1 MAAKKKVKATRKK
14 APRAKAASRK
24 KTSPVRKKA
33 LGRKPAAPRN
43 NPAAQPAPEA
53 RPAKPPAGPSAPAAA
68 PRAPAPLVG
77 EERVGIV
84 THYFGDLSV
93 AAVRM
98 ESGSLRLGDTIH
110 IRGHTSDLRQRV
122 DSIQVDHRPVSDA
135 AAGQEIG
142 LRVTQHVREHD
153 VVYKIARP
161 GS

>member
-1 MAAKKKVKATRKK
+1 MAAKKRKVKATRKK
-14 APRAKAASRK
+14 APRARPASRK

-33 LGRKPAAPRN
+33 VARKPQAPRKKPAARRVPEARGRKPA
-43 NPAAQPAPEA
+43 
-53 RPAKPPAGPSAPAAA
+53 AGPSAPAAA
-68 PRAPAPLVG
+68 PAAAPLPG

-110 IRGHTSDLRQRV
+110 IRGHTSDFQQQV
-122 DSIQVDHRPVSDA
+122 DSMQVDHEPVSDA

-142 LRVTQHVREHD
+142 LRVTQHAREHD
-153 VVYKIARP
+153 VVYKVAAPLR
-161 GS
+161 